1 MICRRSLV
9 FVAAAGLLFAGSAR
23 ADLPPPED
31 VEVCSTRKVGD
42 ACEAEGESGKC
53 VTHSCSRLDYSGG
66 VPPESVTYDC
76 LRCDTSGAAA
86 SPGPKPAPKPEGTTP
101 QPSDPT
107 PAPEVVETP
116 AEKSSDA
123 VPVESKG
130 ACSVARGSA
139 PGSLALILLAL
150 VRRRRR
156 R

>member
-9 FVAAAGLLFAGSAR
+9 FVAASAGLLFAGAAR

-31 VEVCSTRKVGD
+31 VEVCSTSKVGD
-42 ACEAEGESGKC
+42 ACEAEGKSGTC

-66 VPPESVTYDC
+66 VPPQSVSYDC
-76 LRCDTSGAAA
+76 LRCDTSGAAVA
-86 SPGPKPAPKPEGTTP
+86 SPEPKPEEATP

-107 PAPEVVETP
+107 PAPDVVETP
-116 AEKSSDA
+116 AEKGSDA

-130 ACSVARGSA
+130 ACSVARASA

-156 R
+156 W